1 MSLKRVVLFI
11 LAGLFLYLS
20 LYTWNLRTGHLDA
33 LTGSLGLD
41 GSSWVLRPGKW
52 VADHAGAVWER
63 YVHLVG
69 LQQENERLTAE
80 LRRLVMENHDL
91 RERAD
96 EASRMERLMT
106 FAPASGWEADGAR
119 VVGGRLGPASALE
132 TLVVD
137 RGRFKNLPL
146 DTPVITERGV
156 VGRVYREGLTV
167 ATVLLVHDPNSRISV
182 ISQTSRTQC
191 VAFGQGPGQEL
202 DVRYVNLNAAIT
214 PGEVLVTS
222 GFAGIYPKGLPLAV
236 VTSVTREDLSL
247 FLTVRARPLV
257 DPSSLE
263 EVLLLHPVSA
273 RDAGAGTG
281 A

>member
-1 MSLKRVVLFI
+1 MSPKRVALFI
-11 LAGLFLYLS
+11 LAGLFLYLF

-41 GSSWVLRPGKW
+41 VSSWVLRPGKW
-52 VADHAGAVWER
+52 VADRTGSVWER

-69 LQQENERLTAE
+69 LKQENERLAAE
-80 LRRLVMENHDL
+80 VRRLVMENHGL
-91 RERAD
+91 RERAE
-96 EASRMERLMT
+96 EALRLERIMGFT
-106 FAPASGWEADGAR
+106 PPPGWTAEGAR
-119 VVGGRLGPASALE
+119 VVGERLGPASALE

-137 RGRFKNLPL
+137 KGRFANVAL
-146 DTPVITERGV
+146 DAPVITERGV
-156 VGRVYREGLTV
+156 VGRIYREGLTV

-182 ISQTSRTQC
+182 ISQTTRTQGI
-191 VAFGQGPGQEL
+191 AFGQGPGQEL

-222 GFAGIYPKGLPLAV
+222 GLAGVFPKGLPLAV

-257 DPSSLE
+257 DPASLE
-263 EVLLLHPVSA
+263 EVLLLRTVP
-273 RDAGAGTG
+273 AGTG
-281 A
+281 AGE